1 MDYEK
6 NTEYIKTLIL
16 ELGREKAK
24 EEYLESIIYD
34 LDKLGKKYGLDDIFH
49 LTADEI
55 TNSIITLEFI
65 QEHKKEVQGT
75 VKELLEYLEETMK
88 KENNK
93 YPYELFSDFFDKI
106 A

>member
-1 MDYEK
+1 MKK
-6 NTEYIKTLIL
+6 NIEYIKTLIL

-34 LDKLGKKYGLDDIFH
+34 LDNIFH

-55 TNSIITLEFI
+55 TNSITTLEFI
-65 QEHKKEVQGT
+65 QEHKKEVQGM
-75 VKELLEYLEETMK
+75 VKELLEYLEEIMK
-88 KENNK
+88 KEKNK

-106 A
+106 V

>member
-55 TNSIITLEFI
+55 TNSITTLEFI